1 MSLGLGGV
9 GQQQNVQSAQS
20 VQVGTLSDAA
30 KQAQTLQ
37 MVENL
42 KPGQSLAGQIKSL
55 DGNTVIVDLGNDVE
69 LSAKVESGTNLQVG
83 QQVIFEV
90 KSNQNLKLAL
100 SPLFTNSMANLS
112 AAKNA
117 LAAANMPASAA
128 NLQMVNHMM
137 QEGLSINRQSLWSM
151 RSMTGQIGMQHTSA
165 VVELAAMG
173 VEITPE
179 NVQQLENYHNMQ
191 YQILDATDEL
201 QQGISGLIQNMAASG
216 QETEAVQLMQ
226 TMLETLQGDAEA
238 LNGNGQ
244 IVNAEGQ
251 TVNAEGQTVN
261 AEGKVVNAEG
271 QSVATNGQAGEVVT
285 QNQNSLIDGKVLDQG
300 QGMTAEGE
308 LAGNGNLNGL
318 GGGNESAG
326 NTQTVAGN
334 ANGQGAQNTVALE
347 TGIETGTAVA
357 QTREQSQNQIPTAL
371 QDLNALLQQNP
382 EEVLK
387 TLHREGLSFKDLA
400 SRFDTEFKGAV
411 EKQFLL
417 EAESFADKD
426 TVKEYYQKLGNKVS
440 QLLQNLTESGKGD
453 TAPAQTLQGMQQNLN
468 FMEAVNQVFPYLQIP
483 LKASMENAHGDLY
496 VYANQKRHA
505 TSDGSVSALL
515 HLEMQNLGDLDV
527 YVKLLQNNVS
537 THFYVEDE
545 SIIDFLEEHMDLLTE
560 RLEGKGYSVANKV
573 SSREQLGTEE
583 GTKSED
589 VINRIREREG
599 TSDQVLVSMNAF
611 DVRA

>member
-1 MSLGLGGV
+1 
-9 GQQQNVQSAQS
+9 
-20 VQVGTLSDAA
+20 
-30 KQAQTLQ
+30 
-37 MVENL
+37 
-42 KPGQSLAGQIKSL
+42 
-55 DGNTVIVDLGNDVE
+55 
-69 LSAKVESGTNLQVG
+69 
-83 QQVIFEV
+83 
-90 KSNQNLKLAL
+90 
-100 SPLFTNSMANLS
+100 
-112 AAKNA
+112 
-117 LAAANMPASAA
+117 
-128 NLQMVNHMM
+128 
-137 QEGLSINRQSLWSM
+137 
-151 RSMTGQIGMQHTSA
+151 MTGQIGMQHTSA

-173 VEITPE
+173 VKITPE

-191 YQILDATDEL
+191 YQILDATDDL
-201 QQGISGLIQNMAASG
+201 QQGISGLIQDMAASG

-244 IVNAEGQ
+244 ALNTESQ

-261 AEGKVVNAEG
+261 AEGRVVNTEG

-285 QNQNSLIDGKVLDQG
+285 QNQNSLIDGKVVDQG
-300 QGMTAEGE
+300 QGMTAGGE
-308 LAGNGNLNGL
+308 LTRNSNPAGLEN
-318 GGGNESAG
+318 AG

-334 ANGQGAQNTVALE
+334 ANGQGAQNTAALE

-357 QTREQSQNQIPTAL
+357 QTGEQSQNQIPAAL

>member
-201 QQGISGLIQNMAASG
+201 QQGISGLIQDMAASG

-244 IVNAEGQ
+244 ALNTESQ

-261 AEGKVVNAEG
+261 AEGRVVNTEG

-285 QNQNSLIDGKVLDQG
+285 QNQNSLIDGKVVDQG
-300 QGMTAEGE
+300 QGMTAGGE
-308 LAGNGNLNGL
+308 LTRNSNPAGLEN
-318 GGGNESAG
+318 AG

-334 ANGQGAQNTVALE
+334 ANGQGAQNTAALE

-357 QTREQSQNQIPTAL
+357 QTGEQSQNQIPAAL

-382 EEVLK
+382 EEV
-387 TLHREGLSFKDLA
+387 
-400 SRFDTEFKGAV
+400 
-411 EKQFLL
+411 
-417 EAESFADKD
+417 
-426 TVKEYYQKLGNKVS
+426 
-440 QLLQNLTESGKGD
+440 
-453 TAPAQTLQGMQQNLN
+453 
-468 FMEAVNQVFPYLQIP
+468 
-483 LKASMENAHGDLY
+483 
-496 VYANQKRHA
+496 
-505 TSDGSVSALL
+505 
-515 HLEMQNLGDLDV
+515 
-527 YVKLLQNNVS
+527 
-537 THFYVEDE
+537 
-545 SIIDFLEEHMDLLTE
+545 
-560 RLEGKGYSVANKV
+560 
-573 SSREQLGTEE
+573 
-583 GTKSED
+583 
-589 VINRIREREG
+589 
-599 TSDQVLVSMNAF
+599 
-611 DVRA
+611 

>member
-201 QQGISGLIQNMAASG
+201 QQGISGLIQDMAASG

-244 IVNAEGQ
+244 ALNTESQ

-261 AEGKVVNAEG
+261 AEGRVVNAEG

-285 QNQNSLIDGKVLDQG
+285 QNKNSLIDGKVVIQG
-300 QGMTAEGE
+300 QDMTVEGE
-308 LAGNGNLNGL
+308 LTGNSNPAGLD
-318 GGGNESAG
+318 SAG
-326 NTQTVAGN
+326 NTQKVAGN
-334 ANGQGAQNTVALE
+334 ANGQGTQNTVALE

-357 QTREQSQNQIPTAL
+357 QTGEQTQKQIPTVL
-371 QDLNALLQQNP
+371 QDLNVLLQQNP

-573 SSREQLGTEE
+573 SSREQLGAEE